1 MQPVVQSAFTSGEL
15 SPALQGRQDLAKYD
29 SAARF
34 IQNFIIRPAGG
45 ASKRPGTRFVGYS
58 NAGAGFAT
66 PPRLIPFVFN
76 QQQTYVLE
84 FGFDSGGAG
93 KIRFITDAGFVVDG
107 ASAVYSITHP
117 YTVAELPEVN
127 YTQANDIITLVHR
140 NHPVRQLKRYG
151 HASWILELMEF
162 KSRVKAPIR
171 PGVMRNTKKTTT
183 HATDGSHRY
192 KAAVIDS
199 GNVNYG
205 PFTDEVLCNGEHP
218 LSATE
223 FNRISFGFP
232 KDLTGYTLGAL
243 QSVRIGI
250 WKDGVFYAANNYGI
264 TESQQWIDNGSGAA
278 GTAPSGAQTLTY
290 TIPWINT
297 QTVTA
302 VDTAIATVTDS
313 QLAYKVVAVS
323 ESGDESEPSAE
334 IGAIQDLAAGQYV
347 TLFWTPPQN
356 ANTTIRNT
364 STTGQATNVGVTL
377 GTFMQ
382 ASTFVPYKRSI
393 TDPVADI
400 VPVFAHTHAW
410 TDQDGNTLG
419 TASTLLL
426 ASGHIGKTITYTVTA
441 TATIDGVSTV
451 VDKAS
456 VSWANP
462 VAASGNPNEKP
473 TVTAPSYTYKI
484 YRSKDGGQFQLIGS
498 TKALCFNDK
507 NQAASTGIAEPLN
520 LFAKAGDYPGAV
532 TYFQQRLVF
541 AGSNNSPM
549 SIWFSKTGDSSSFTK
564 HSPLIDDD
572 AMSITIAANETSQIQ
587 HLVPLGDLL
596 VLTSGGEW
604 RVSGSQSQDALTP
617 SNIAATP
624 QGTRGSS
631 ALRPVAIG
639 TRTIFLQRLSK
650 TVRAIAYSWEADGY
664 QSEDLTLMADHLTE
678 ENTITDWAFAQS
690 PHGHLYCLRDDG
702 VILVCTLLPEQQV
715 IAWSRIKLDYPVQS
729 LCVIPENGRDTLY
742 LAAQTRRRTKT
753 AGVYS
758 APILES
764 AILRLEELPV
774 DQAGANALDLF
785 LEATAPVLTTVA
797 STVVGNYAAGAGVG
811 FELVSFPPLIKVATT
826 ANMTG
831 IINIGDKIMIEGMDG
846 FEQKYGGT
854 DPDWMHPSQS
864 FLNGKHFIVSR
875 VDADGILFP
884 SGITDS
890 WPSFDATEALDNTF
904 NYWRSGGTIKK
915 ALTSVSGLDHLRDRW
930 TKLIVDGKD
939 ITTTVRVNPDTAVS
953 PPGFTLTTSAGF
965 HVIVGLPFIAELKTL
980 PPGGQML
987 PGGRKR
993 INRVRLRVQE
1003 TAGLEV
1009 APDLGD
1015 DDATALWHPVRPDDG
1030 STSLAPIDQ
1039 VCKSFIFTQPVDPNW
1054 TTQGGLRLRSTSPLP
1069 CTILNVI
1076 PEVENGN

>member
-58 NAGAGFAT
+58 NAGAGFTT

-107 ASAVYSITHP
+107 AAAVYSITHP

-140 NHPVRQLKRYG
+140 NHPIRQLKRYG

-162 KSRVKAPIR
+162 NAQIKAPWR
-171 PGVMRNTKKTTT
+171 PAVMKHTPINIKK
-183 HATDGSHRY
+183 ARQFKVAIVS
-192 KAAVIDS
+192 DS
-199 GNVNYG
+199 SASNRG
-205 PFTDEVLCNGEHP
+205 PFSDAVLSVAEST
-218 LSATE
+218 LSSTE
-223 FNRISFGFP
+223 FIRVNIGVPS
-232 KDLTGYTLGAL
+232 DLPPA
-243 QSVRIGI
+243 SIVRIGV
-250 WKDGVFYAANNYGI
+250 WDDSVTPGTFVFYASI
-264 TESQQWIDNGSGAA
+264 
-278 GTAPSGAQTLTY
+278 
-290 TIPWINT
+290 
-297 QTVTA
+297 QTVTGKA
-302 VDTAIATVTDS
+302 QVVLDRTNAAPIGGAGGPETLTTKVPWFSAETITTLDTAVGVDDSNYAYKIVSIAEDGEESIPSTETAVIHSLAVTDGYNRIEWAPPHGANLSISATAAMNQGVVVAPSPNLVS
-313 QLAYKVVAVS
+313 QLLYPD
-323 ESGDESEPSAE
+323 GT
-334 IGAIQDLAAGQYV
+334 AGYS
-347 TLFWTPPQN
+347 
-356 ANTTIRNT
+356 T
-364 STTGQATNVGVTL
+364 SSVHKWEDQTGLVL
-377 GTFMQ
+377 GTG
-382 ASTFVPYKRSI
+382 ASL
-393 TDPVADI
+393 
-400 VPVFAHTHAW
+400 
-410 TDQDGNTLG
+410 TL
-419 TASTLLL
+419 T
-426 ASGHIGKTITYTVTA
+426 SGHLGKTIKYTIVLSSV
-441 TATIDGVSTV
+441 IDGVSV
-451 VDKAS
+451 EVDRGS
-456 VSWANP
+456 IQFINP
-462 VAASGNPNEKP
+462 VAVSGNPSESVELK
-473 TVTAPSYTYKI
+473 AKRLTYKV
-484 YRSKDGGQFQLIGS
+484 YRGKDGGQFQYIATTKS
-498 TKALCFNDK
+498 TSLVDTNLP
-507 NQAASTGIAEPLN
+507 ASTSPQEPLN

-742 LAAQTRRRTKT
+742 MAAQLYRREKT
-753 AGVYS
+753 AGVYG
-758 APILES
+758 PRLYES
-764 AILRLEELPV
+764 AIIRLEELPTK
-774 DQAGANALDLF
+774 QSESNGLDFF
-785 LEATAPVLTTVA
+785 LEYNVPVLTTITNVLVGTWGNSPGIGIEQTTDGKFGFVIATAA
-797 STVVGNYAAGAGVG
+797 SMVGTINPGDTIMVEGAQGLVPGYGGNELKWLHAPLSVDSWINGRKLIVDTVSA
-811 FELVSFPPLIKVATT
+811 
-826 ANMTG
+826 TG
-831 IINIGDKIMIEGMDG
+831 IRVFVDLQALGLPLGFGDSESSLV
-846 FEQKYGGT
+846 FS
-854 DPDWMHPSQS
+854 PW
-864 FLNGKHFIVSR
+864 F
-875 VDADGILFP
+875 
-884 SGITDS
+884 
-890 WPSFDATEALDNTF
+890 
-904 NYWRSGGTIKK
+904 SGGTIKK
-915 ALTSVSGLDHLRDRW
+915 SISSISGVQIFRDRYNQ
-930 TKLIVDGKD
+930 TIEDGVPTIVGKL
-939 ITTTVRVNPDTAVS
+939 NADTAVDYR
-953 PPGFTLTTSAGF
+953 GLTGPTFRA
-965 HVIVGLPFIAELKTL
+965 IIGLPFVAELKTL

-1015 DDATALWHPVRPDDG
+1015 DDETAQWQPVRPDDG
-1030 STSLAPIDQ
+1030 SSSLSLASQ
-1039 VCKSFIFTQPVDPNW
+1039 ACKSFIFTQPVDPNW

>member
-1 MQPVVQSAFTSGEL
+1 MQPVIQSAFTSGEL
-15 SPALQGRQDLAKYD
+15 SPSLHGRQDLAKYD

-58 NAGAGFAT
+58 NAGAGFTT

-107 ASAVYSITHP
+107 AAAVYSIAHP

-140 NHPVRQLKRYG
+140 NHPIRQLKRYG
-151 HASWILELMEF
+151 HSNWVLELMEF
-162 KSRVKAPIR
+162 NARIKAPWR
-171 PGVMRNTKKTTT
+171 PAVIKHTPINTKK
-183 HATDGSHRY
+183 ARQF
-192 KAAVIDS
+192 KVAVVSDS
-199 GNVNYG
+199 SASNRG
-205 PFTDEVLCNGEHP
+205 PFSDAVLSVAEST

-223 FNRISFGFP
+223 FIRVNIGVPS
-232 KDLTGYTLGAL
+232 DLPPAST
-243 QSVRIGI
+243 VRIGVWDDDATPGTFI
-250 WKDGVFYAANNYGI
+250 FYGSILTTTGKSQVVLNRTNLAAVGGAGGPETLTTKVPWFSVESVTTKDTAVGVDDSNYAYKIVSIAEDGEESTPSTETAVIHSLTATDGYNRIEWAPPHGANLSISATAAMNQGVTI
-264 TESQQWIDNGSGAA
+264 TPSPNLVSQLLYPD
-278 GTAPSGAQTLTY
+278 GTAGYSTSSVHKWEDQTGLVLGTGSSLTLTAGHLGKTIKY
-290 TIPWINT
+290 TIVLSSVIDGISVEVDRGSIQFINP
-297 QTVTA
+297 
-302 VDTAIATVTDS
+302 
-313 QLAYKVVAVS
+313 VAVS
-323 ESGDESEPSAE
+323 
-334 IGAIQDLAAGQYV
+334 
-347 TLFWTPPQN
+347 
-356 ANTTIRNT
+356 
-364 STTGQATNVGVTL
+364 
-377 GTFMQ
+377 
-382 ASTFVPYKRSI
+382 
-393 TDPVADI
+393 
-400 VPVFAHTHAW
+400 
-410 TDQDGNTLG
+410 
-419 TASTLLL
+419 
-426 ASGHIGKTITYTVTA
+426 
-441 TATIDGVSTV
+441 
-451 VDKAS
+451 
-456 VSWANP
+456 
-462 VAASGNPNEKP
+462 GNPSES
-473 TVTAPSYTYKI
+473 VELRARRLTYKV
-484 YRSKDGGQFQLIGS
+484 YRSKDGGQVQYIATTKS
-498 TKALCFNDK
+498 TSLVDTNLP
-507 NQAASTGIAEPLN
+507 ASTSPQEPLN
-520 LFAKAGDYPGAV
+520 LFSKAGDYPGAV

-631 ALRPVAIG
+631 ALRPIAIG

-664 QSEDLTLMADHLTE
+664 QSEDLTLLADHLTE

-702 VILVCTLLPEQQV
+702 VILVCTLLLEQQV
-715 IAWSRIKLDYPVQS
+715 IAWSRIKLDYPVQA

-742 LAAQTRRRTKT
+742 LAAQTYRRTKT
-753 AGVYS
+753 GSTYT
-758 APILES
+758 PLYES
-764 AILRLEELPV
+764 AIARLEELPLTQADTNAV
-774 DQAGANALDLF
+774 DMFMDAY
-785 LEATAPVLTTVA
+785 APVVTTVSA
-797 STVVGNYAAGAGVG
+797 TVVGNSAPSAGVG
-811 FELVSFPPLIKVATT
+811 FESILSFASIKVATA

-831 IINIGDKIMIEGMDG
+831 IINVGDSVLIEGMQG
-846 FEQKYGGT
+846 FCQIYGGAE
-854 DPDWMHPSQS
+854 PKWMHPPTTPY
-864 FLNGKHFIVSR
+864 LNNRPLSVLR
-875 VDADGILFP
+875 VDTDGIVL
-884 SGITDS
+884 DS
-890 WPSFDATEALDNTF
+890 AFDFHPNFSDTESIPKMFTR
-904 NYWRSGGTIKK
+904 WISGGTIKK
-915 ALTSVSGLDHLRDRW
+915 NLTLVTGGLEIFRDRW
-930 TKLIVDGKD
+930 VSVITDGQGGILGK
-939 ITTTVRVNPDTAVS
+939 ITADTASTPSLAFDVNK
-953 PPGFTLTTSAGF
+953 PF
-965 HVIVGLPFIAELKTL
+965 HVRVGLPFVAELKTL

-1015 DDATALWHPVRPDDG
+1015 DDETALWQPVRPDDG
-1030 STSLAPIDQ
+1030 STSLAPGDQ

>member
-1 MQPVVQSAFTSGEL
+1 MIPVPQTAFTSGEI
-15 SPALQGRQDLAKYD
+15 SPSLYGRQDLAKYD

-34 IQNFIIRPAGG
+34 IQNFLIRPAGG

-58 NAGAGFAT
+58 NAGAGFTT

-84 FGFDSGGAG
+84 FGFDTGGAG

-107 ASAVYSITHP
+107 AAAVYSIAHP
-117 YTVAELPEVN
+117 YTVAELKELNFV
-127 YTQANDIITLVHR
+127 QANDVMTLVHR
-140 NHPVRQLKRYG
+140 SHPIRQLKRYG
-151 HASWILELMEF
+151 HYNWVLELMEF
-162 KSRVKAPIR
+162 KSKANTPIR
-171 PGVMRNTKKTTT
+171 PGIERNIKVTGTTGT
-183 HATDGSHRY
+183 RRY
-192 KAAVIDS
+192 KAAIIDS
-199 GNVNYG
+199 TNTNYSQ
-205 PFTDEVLCNGEHP
+205 FTDEALCHGQST
-218 LSATE
+218 LTATE
-223 FNRISFGFP
+223 FNRIIVGLP
-232 KDLTGYTLGAL
+232 KDWTGYTLFGFNQVKVGL
-243 QSVRIGI
+243 WENGTFIRSY
-250 WKDGVFYAANNYGI
+250 DFFS
-264 TESQQWIDNGSGAA
+264 ESQQIYFDRVSTMAGGS
-278 GTAPSGAQTLTY
+278 GTAPTGTQSLTITL
-290 TIPWINT
+290 PWIT
-297 QTVTA
+297 TTPYTA
-302 VDTAIATVTDS
+302 VDAGASTTTDTQNS
-313 QLAYKVVAVS
+313 YKVVAVNEEGL
-323 ESGDESEPSAE
+323 ESDPSGHVEAAQD
-334 IGAIQDLAAGQYV
+334 IGSGQYLSLFWCPPKGAALSIGSSSSAGQ
-347 TLFWTPPQN
+347 
-356 ANTTIRNT
+356 A
-364 STTGQATNVGVTL
+364 ANVGVTL
-377 GTFMQ
+377 GTFIRITGYAPALRSVTAPQ
-382 ASTFVPYKRSI
+382 NYTLSTGG
-393 TDPVADI
+393 
-400 VPVFAHTHAW
+400 THKW
-410 TDQDGNTLG
+410 TDQDGAVLG
-419 TASTLLL
+419 TSATLLL
-426 ASGHIGKTITYTVTA
+426 VSGHIGKKITYTYTRTA
-441 TATIDGVSTV
+441 TVDGKATD
-451 VDKAS
+451 VDSAS
-456 VSWANP
+456 ISWANA
-462 VAASGNPNEKP
+462 VAASGNPNEVP
-473 TVTAPSYTYKI
+473 VFVAPSYTYKI

-498 TKALCFNDK
+498 TKALWYHDK
-507 NQAASTGIAEPLN
+507 NRVASTGIAEPLN

-572 AMSITIAANETSQIQ
+572 AMTITIAANETSQIQ

-604 RVSGSQSQDALTP
+604 RVSGSQTQDALTP

-624 QGTRGSS
+624 QGNRGSS

-678 ENTITDWAFAQS
+678 ANTITDWAFAQS

-715 IAWSRIKLDYPVQS
+715 IAWSRIKLDYPVQA

-758 APILES
+758 APIIES
-764 AILRLEELPV
+764 AILRLEELPI

-785 LEATAPVLTTVA
+785 LEAEAPVLTTVA
-797 STVVGNYAAGAGVG
+797 NTVVGNFAAGAGVG
-811 FELVSFPPLIKVATT
+811 FELVSFPPLIKVATA

-884 SGITDS
+884 SGITDY

-930 TKLIVDGKD
+930 TKIIVDGKD
-939 ITTTVRVNPDTAVS
+939 ITSTVLVNPDTAIS
-953 PPGFTLTTSAGF
+953 PPGFNLTLSTGF
-965 HVIVGLPFIAELKTL
+965 HVLVGLPFVAELKTL

-1015 DDATALWHPVRPDDG
+1015 DDETALWHPVRPDDG

-1039 VCKSFIFTQPVDPNW
+1039 VCKSFIFSQPVDPNW

-1069 CTILNVI
+1069 CTILSVI